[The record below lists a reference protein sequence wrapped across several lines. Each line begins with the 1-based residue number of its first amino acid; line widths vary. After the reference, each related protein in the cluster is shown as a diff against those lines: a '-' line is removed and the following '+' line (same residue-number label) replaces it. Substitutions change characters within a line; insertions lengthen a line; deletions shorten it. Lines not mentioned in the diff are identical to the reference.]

1 MYQDIK
7 QVVIQIILT
16 GWTHI
21 TDVKEPETGYSF
33 TGSLDFYTFICKYSK
48 WQMFKWIKL
57 LVFFFMQCGIIFFN
71 SNIQDYKC
79 SRTQNE
85 LFFLMQTWTEV

>member
-33 TGSLDFYTFICKYSK
+33 TGSLDFLHIYMQIF
-48 WQMFKWIKL
+48 QMTD
-57 LVFFFMQCGIIFFN
+57 V
-71 SNIQDYKC
+71 
-79 SRTQNE
+79 
-85 LFFLMQTWTEV
+85 